1 MDFRLT
7 KIYEALL
14 SGNMDYN
21 SPHESLSQ
29 VYEASRVKSSNKPA
43 PSTVKPSVV
52 AAASD
57 YDKLIKVTIGKSNF
71 YPKQKYKIGKSIIIS
86 DRSDQQNFRKLF
98 SLKPPT
104 QKGDPNTGGSGK
116 GEIALYWLFHQNYKI
131 VDNRDSDKADLLVSA
146 SPEKDIGIEVK
157 SLPGNSLKLGKFK
170 NQTENRTILSLAL
183 GIFALFKSLPGKT
196 RPISVDVF
204 NGSEIQS
211 AFEVVWELDKLLA
224 AFVKNHPKVVSTLP
238 PVQTLL
244 TQIQTIKNAL
254 GQPTT
259 AEEAAGR
266 MLKLL
271 LKTKLER
278 KPGWN
283 GYYYN
288 VFSSGQITCYKVDET
303 VIDGL
308 TDQQFI
314 TGVSATSGELQV
326 NNPSIFYVKS

>member
-14 SGNMDYN
+14 SGNMEYK
-21 SPHESLSQ
+21 SPHDSLSQ

-57 YDKLIKVTIGKSNF
+57 YDKIIIDTIGKSNF
-71 YPKQKYKIGKSIIIS
+71 YPKQKYKIGKSININ
-86 DRSDQQNFRKLF
+86 DPLDQQNFRRLF

-104 QKGDPNTGGSGK
+104 QKGEQNTGGSGK

-131 VDNRDSDKADLLVSA
+131 VDNRDSDKADLLVGGN
-146 SPEKDIGIEVK
+146 IGMEVK

-183 GIFALFKSLPGKT
+183 GIFALFKCLPGKV

-204 NGSEIQS
+204 NGSEIQQ
-211 AFEVVWELDKLLA
+211 AFGVVWELDKLLA
-224 AFVKNHPKVVSTLP
+224 AFAKNYPNVVATLRP
-238 PVQTLL
+238 IVTLQD
-244 TQIQTIKNAL
+244 QIQTIKKAL
-254 GQPTT
+254 GNPKT
-259 AEEAAGR
+259 AEQAAGR

-303 VIDGL
+303 VINGL